1 MEVVVEEEVEVL
13 VGVVGV
19 AGTIVQEGVDIVL
32 VAVEE
37 EEEVDSN
44 QRYRGAI

>member
-37 EEEVDSN
+37 EEEEEVDSN
-44 QRYRGAI
+44 QRQ